1 MEPVIQ
7 LAAVFAALVFF
18 LPMTL
23 VAWMAWR
30 A

>member
-1 MEPVIQ
+1 MNAIAIS
-7 LAAVFAALVFF
+7 AAMLALVFF

-23 VAWMAWR
+23 VAWMAWK